1 MHEVCTRCLSVWTR
15 FSKICSEWRL
25 VQFQHHLHSKWT
37 KHKAMKLVLDSME
50 QSTNQFCIV
59 IDAFCTTKH
68 KYQLMTNAQEPW
80 GCFPWISLL
89 SYFSQLARAAPTRTV
104 ITTILILRQCTFLV
118 PSDLDSATYNLT
130 NGETETM
137 YLSCPLGPKYS
148 IGYRDGKILLSNQNQ
163 KKGWVMLKVRFNWI
177 YIIVN

>member
-1 MHEVCTRCLSVWTR
+1 M
-15 FSKICSEWRL
+15 
-25 VQFQHHLHSKWT
+25 QFQHHLHSKWT

-50 QSTNQFCIV
+50 QSTNQFCNV
-59 IDAFCTTKH
+59 IDAFCSTKH

-118 PSDLDSATYNLT
+118 PSDQNTQSDTEMGKSFWAIKTKRKAGWCLKYNSIEYMNCQLFVD
-130 NGETETM
+130 N
-137 YLSCPLGPKYS
+137 YS
-148 IGYRDGKILLSNQNQ
+148 SSLPEIEEILHAD
-163 KKGWVMLKVRFNWI
+163 I
-177 YIIVN
+177 